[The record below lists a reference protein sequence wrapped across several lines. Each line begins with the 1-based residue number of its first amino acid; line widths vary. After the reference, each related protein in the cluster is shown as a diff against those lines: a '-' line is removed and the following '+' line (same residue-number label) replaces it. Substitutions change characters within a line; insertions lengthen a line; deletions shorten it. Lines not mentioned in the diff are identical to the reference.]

1 MDNLET
7 LFNKKQYD
15 LIAKLTEESSDPKE
29 RFLRLSSLVIL
40 GKDNEA
46 LDEIEAHQSLF
57 DKAYPFK
64 TMRLHFEL
72 LFKNNMY
79 DEAKIAL
86 KHYQDLPYI
95 SQEVEEYLR
104 ELPELIENRNKTSQ
118 KMIPLDEICD
128 RFESEK
134 DSDLL
139 LEALSYLKVYNI
151 KNMIDSLKVF
161 LTRKEVR
168 QDLRAFALFALMEQ
182 DYPNEISFLS
192 LEGVVK
198 VVPKKLKTPFENK
211 DFLDLSKKIEQLSSR
226 NVTLNETATQLCAS
240 YVIDT
245 FPSNIYADGID
256 NLAEAVVSLAKDY
269 IREES
274 SDLKPEILLLKKKI
288 KEVLEA
294 K

>member
-15 LIAKLTEESSDPKE
+15 LIVKLTEESSDPKE

-64 TMRLHFEL
+64 TMRFHFEL

-118 KMIPLDEICD
+118 KVIPLDEICD

-161 LTRKEVR
+161 LIRKEVR

-182 DYPNEISFLS
+182 DYPDEISFLS

-198 VVPKKLKTPFENK
+198 VVPAKLKTPFENK
-211 DFLDLSKKIEQLSSR
+211 DFLELCKKIEQLSSR

-288 KEVLEA
+288 KEVLEV